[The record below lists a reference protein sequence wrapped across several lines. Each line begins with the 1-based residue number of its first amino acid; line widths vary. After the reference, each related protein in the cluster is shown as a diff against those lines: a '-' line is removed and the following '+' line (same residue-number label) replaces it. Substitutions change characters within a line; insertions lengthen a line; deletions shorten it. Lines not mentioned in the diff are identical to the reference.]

1 MESDFLVIGSGL
13 AGLTFALKAAQA
25 GTVTVLT
32 KDRLPESATAYA
44 QGGIASVWSDDDS
57 FEEHSQDTMTAG
69 ADLCHRDIVDLVVRE
84 GPERVRELIALGT
97 HFSLRP
103 GTEEPEYDL
112 GREGGHSHRR
122 ILHATDATGREIMR
136 ALTEAVR
143 RQPNIRILERHLTVD
158 LLVDAK
164 FDATLTTPSCWGAY
178 ALDLDAGTVRR
189 CRARATLL
197 ATGGAGKVYLYT
209 SNPDIATGDGIAM
222 AYRAGVPIGNMEF
235 IQFHP
240 TCLYHP
246 QAKSFL
252 ISEALRGEGAILRRP
267 DGAAFMKRYHP
278 DAELAPRDIVAR
290 AIDNEMKVHGYEHV
304 YLDITHKG
312 AEFVRQR
319 FPSIYER
326 CRAYGVDITAQP
338 IPVVPAAHYC
348 CGGAVTDAEGATNI
362 RRLFAAGEVAMTGLH
377 GANRLASNSLLEA
390 VVFGHRAAV
399 AACELVRGE
408 SGPVPRLPQWN
419 PGDAVDSDESVVVT
433 QNWDEIRRLMW
444 NYVGIVRSNRRL
456 ARALTRISLLQ
467 DEIRDYYWNFLVTGD
482 LIELRN
488 IALVAELIIKSA
500 ITRKESRGLHY
511 NIDYPRRDDSAWQH
525 DTVLVP
531 GAPFALDDQFAAS
544 LRRVGQGRG
553 AAEEPR

>member
-1 MESDFLVIGSGL
+1 MQSDFLVIGSGL
-13 AGLTFALKAAQA
+13 AGLSFALKAAQS
-25 GTVTVLT
+25 GSVTVLT

-44 QGGIASVWSDDDS
+44 QGGIASVWSADDS

-69 ADLCHRDIVDLVVRE
+69 AGLCHADIVDLVVRE
-84 GPERVRELIALGT
+84 GPERVQELIALGT

-103 GTEEPEYDL
+103 GSSDHTNGEYDL

-143 RQPNIRILERHLTVD
+143 CNGNIRVLERHLAVD
-158 LLVDAK
+158 LLIDAK
-164 FDATLTTPSCWGAY
+164 FAPGIGAPACWGAY
-178 ALDLDAGTVRR
+178 ALDLNAGVVKRF
-189 CRARATLL
+189 RARATLL
-197 ATGGAGKVYLYT
+197 ASGGTGKVYLYT
-209 SNPDIATGDGIAM
+209 SNPDVATGDGVAM

-240 TCLYHP
+240 TCLFHP

-267 DGAAFMKRYHP
+267 DGDAFMKRYHA

-290 AIDNEMKVHGYEHV
+290 AIDSEMKVHGYEHV
-304 YLDITHKG
+304 YLDIAHRG
-312 AEFVRQR
+312 ADFVRTR
-319 FPSIYER
+319 FPYIYER
-326 CRAYGVDITAQP
+326 CLSFGIDITAQP

-348 CGGAVTDAEGATNI
+348 CGGAVTDADGATSI

-390 VVFGHRAAV
+390 VVFGHRASL
-399 AACELVRGE
+399 AASALVRSDRTTIPE
-408 SGPVPRLPQWN
+408 LPPWN
-419 PGDAVDSDESVVVT
+419 PGHAVDSDESVVVT

-456 ARALTRISLLQ
+456 ARALQRISLLQ
-467 DEIRDYYWNFLVTGD
+467 EEIRNYYWDFLITGD

-500 ITRKESRGLHY
+500 ISRKESRGLHY
-511 NIDYPRRDDSAWQH
+511 NIDYPQRDDVRWHH

-531 GAPFALDDQFAAS
+531 GDAFEVDAEFTAS
-544 LRRVGQGRG
+544 LARTRG
-553 AAEEPR
+553 TG